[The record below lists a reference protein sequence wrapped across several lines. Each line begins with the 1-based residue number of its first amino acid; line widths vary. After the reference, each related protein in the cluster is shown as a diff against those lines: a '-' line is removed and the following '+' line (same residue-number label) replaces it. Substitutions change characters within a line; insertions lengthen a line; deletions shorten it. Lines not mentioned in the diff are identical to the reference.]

1 MRQLCGLMGLGRPF
15 TLVAVRVI
23 VGGSFV
29 HHGIDKFD
37 AGISMIEGM
46 LTSWAGLRGSRFVI
60 GRGW

>member
-46 LTSWAGLRGSRFVI
+46 LTSWGCRPPASRRRSV
-60 GRGW
+60 R